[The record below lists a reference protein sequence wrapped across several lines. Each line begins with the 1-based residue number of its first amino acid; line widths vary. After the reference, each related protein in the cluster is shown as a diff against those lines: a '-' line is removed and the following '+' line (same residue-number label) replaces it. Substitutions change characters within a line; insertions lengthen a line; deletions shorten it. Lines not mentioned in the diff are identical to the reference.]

1 MPGNTFGQL
10 FRVTTAGE
18 SHGAA
23 NVVIVDGCP
32 AGLALDIEDLRA
44 DLVRRRPGQS
54 HLVTQRRE
62 ADEPEIIAGV
72 FDGRT
77 TGSSIAVLVRNT
89 DARSRDYA
97 DIKDKYRPGHAD
109 FTYDAK
115 FGFRDYRGGGR
126 ASARETVAR
135 VVAGAIAK
143 KLIRDAF
150 GGKVLGYV
158 IQVGDVRAR
167 VGEPAAV
174 LAEHVE
180 TLPDGSPNLVRC
192 PDPEASRPESL
203 PVLASRCSTSS
214 KPIWARRCS
223 AYRPCSVS
231 STVSASLAPN

>member
-62 ADEPEIIAGV
+62 ADEPEIVAGV

-158 IQVGDVRAR
+158 IQVGCSRPGGRAR
-167 VGEPAAV
+167 GCPRRTRRDLARR
-174 LAEHVE
+174 LAEPRA
-180 TLPDGSPNLVRC
+180 L
-192 PDPEASRPESL
+192 SRP
-203 PVLASRCSTSS
+203 
-214 KPIWARRCS
+214 
-223 AYRPCSVS
+223 
-231 STVSASLAPN
+231 